1 MEFDKNK
8 QFHNTKALQSY
19 FLHEREIL
27 MDEYEGQV
35 LVSLP
40 RSWTSN
46 HLHEF
51 NLKEKLGRV

>member
-35 LVSLP
+35 LVSLGVNDTQID
-40 RSWTSN
+40 SIQYLN
-46 HLHEF
+46 F
-51 NLKEKLGRV
+51 AKK